1 MRARLGKE
9 AQEEEG
15 RRSQAGRAGRVWSLQ
30 RACRVRLC
38 GGARGEPTPSSYPSM
53 APESGQEQLRGDP
66 PVEHERKIG
75 EKRFMGEGKNKRRES
90 RVTAI
95 VTHAARPTQLAALL
109 QWMSWAATSTRD
121 TRLETWPPMM
131 GAWRGGGRSWLSPRP
146 VLNSSILGVRGSPA
160 RLRVPASTSRSLH
173 LNGCGDGAPVHS
185 YRRKRSGCFSLTERH
200 IRRLGR
206 DPHLRPSVCS
216 STERHPKKQQS
227 QTNSLTYKGAGGF
240 RPPEV

>member
-1 MRARLGKE
+1 M
-9 AQEEEG
+9 
-15 RRSQAGRAGRVWSLQ
+15 V
-30 RACRVRLC
+30 
-38 GGARGEPTPSSYPSM
+38 EPTPSSYPSM

-185 YRRKRSGCFSLTERH
+185 YRITWPCSGGWRKRPAETLWLFFLNGT
-200 IRRLGR
+200 
-206 DPHLRPSVCS
+206 PHQATWKGPPPSPLRMFIDRTPS
-216 STERHPKKQQS
+216 KKTTIANKLSDLQRCR
-227 QTNSLTYKGAGGF
+227 GF
-240 RPPEV
+240 RAPEV